1 MEYEYAIAIKLNGYW
16 ARIYC
21 HYDSYRLVKDEYD
34 KLVRDS
40 PEEIFC
46 IVRRPKDGW
55 EFVDE
60 ESADEN

>member
-21 HYDSYRLVKDEYD
+21 HYDSYRLVKDEYH
-34 KLVRDS
+34 KFLTNF
-40 PEEIFC
+40 PEKEAR
-46 IVRRPKDGW
+46 IVRRPISMW

-60 ESADEN
+60 EASND